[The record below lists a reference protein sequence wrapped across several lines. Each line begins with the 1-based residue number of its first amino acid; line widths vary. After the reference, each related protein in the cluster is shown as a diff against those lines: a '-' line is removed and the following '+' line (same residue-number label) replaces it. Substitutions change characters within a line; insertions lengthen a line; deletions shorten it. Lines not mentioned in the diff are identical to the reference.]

1 MLACLGPRWGLCT
14 LFKEAQVL
22 ICFSSWLSS
31 SWDWNSSFISAGTP
45 GTPWAWCCSS
55 LLASAWFSWA
65 SSWPPQSWPSSFQ
78 LLHQAGLGSE
88 CLQQRFLAT
97 FHHKSRHL
105 IVFIFTLFSPLVAS
119 SPPSLGTG
127 LSCWSRVE
135 KLLAWALRYMVDSW
149 ILVNSTLLS
158 NNLLYSLHPRSSS
171 TSTSGPGPGTS
182 RGLSGTGCSRTS
194 WGHTWRKRQNQN

>member
-1 MLACLGPRWGLCT
+1 MEDAGLLRTQVRLVHRLQGSSGLDLLLLLIIIELGLEFFLHQCRNT
-14 LFKEAQVL
+14 
-22 ICFSSWLSS
+22 
-31 SWDWNSSFISAGTP
+31 
-45 GTPWAWCCSS
+45 WAWCCSS

-65 SSWPPQSWPSSFQ
+65 SSWPPPSWPSSFQ
-78 LLHQAGLGSE
+78 LLHQAGLGSK

-105 IVFIFTLFSPLVAS
+105 IVFIFTFFSTLIAS

-182 RGLSGTGCSRTS
+182 RGLSGTGC
-194 WGHTWRKRQNQN
+194 

>member
-1 MLACLGPRWGLCT
+1 MEDAGLLRTQVRLVHPLQGSSGLDLLLLLIIIELGLEFFLHQCRNT
-14 LFKEAQVL
+14 
-22 ICFSSWLSS
+22 
-31 SWDWNSSFISAGTP
+31 
-45 GTPWAWCCSS
+45 
-55 LLASAWFSWA
+55 WFSWA
-65 SSWPPQSWPSSFQ
+65 SSWPPPSWPSSFQ
-78 LLHQAGLGSE
+78 LLHQDGLGSE

-105 IVFIFTLFSPLVAS
+105 IVFIFTFFSTLVAS

-182 RGLSGTGCSRTS
+182 RGISGTGCSRTS